1 MRHNGSIMKHLIRGL
16 LATVVLFC
24 AATAAQAQIIDDIEF
39 RQEGPDA
46 VVQIK
51 FTTPIQYRRPVISRS
66 GDLVQIFYDVLPNR
80 DPLNLTPGE
89 RRVVGGAAEVPELII
104 TDESVNRNNR
114 NRKLVVR
121 LSKATPFKVRAG
133 RGNQVIEIILNG
145 LGQSVRAVAT
155 LKPGAVAASERRF
168 VITLQTSS
176 DPSQGLTASVPARL
190 QEYQTFTSRRIV
202 DGKTVYDTNIGYF
215 ATQKEA
221 ETALALVSPRFRT
234 ASIATIQP
242 GAGLEQQPE
251 GPQSATAQQT
261 EASAAVLLSTAQTAY
276 DRGEFAAALE
286 SLNQLLNLPA
296 NQSSR
301 RGQELAGLARLKL
314 GDNNRARAELE
325 QFLTLYPTGEDS
337 ERVRKLLDTIPK
349 VAEVPAAPP
358 APPPATWSGSVSAFY
373 FGGQSKERNQDFQN
387 SPISGLPELVSDN
400 TISSVDQSQIQTN
413 VDLNWRYRDN
423 DTDMRFVFRNAY
435 TGDLKDSTRNKN
447 RLSAL
452 YFDHRSIANGT
463 SIRIGRQSP
472 SGGGVLNRFDG
483 VQAGYVFAP
492 KWKVSAAAGV
502 PTDKLLD
509 SKRYFYGFW
518 VDADAL
524 TKEFSGSLYFN
535 QQIIDKLVDRR
546 AVGTELR
553 YFNGGLSAS
562 AQLDYD
568 TRAKGLNIGS
578 LQATWQLPDTTVFNV
593 LYDYR
598 ATPILSLGNVLFF
611 QDPAALTPAQRVT
624 DLIAGGATVQ
634 SLRDQVNAIT
644 AYQTQARI
652 GVTSPISRNWQVGA
666 DVSLTNVGEVKP
678 VPVILPT
685 GQASTGNIYSVGAQ
699 LIGSNL
705 YSVRDTHVFN
715 ANFLKGPTYRGTLLS
730 YNNLT
735 SVGDKWQVE
744 PSVRYYVQND
754 SDGSK
759 SERISPGLRLT
770 YRILQQVTVESE
782 LTYEHSTSTRPG
794 ATGTGDRVFY
804 YLGGRYDF

>member
-1 MRHNGSIMKHLIRGL
+1 MKNSIRGL
-16 LATVVLFC
+16 LAAVVLLC
-24 AATAAQAQIIDDIEF
+24 AATLANAQIIDDIEF

-46 VVQIK
+46 VAQIK
-51 FTTPIQYRRPVISRS
+51 FTTPIQYRRPVVSRS

-89 RRVVGGAAEVPELII
+89 RRVVGGAADVPEIVI

-114 NRKLVVR
+114 TRKLVVR

-133 RGNQVIEIILNG
+133 RGNQAIEIILTG

-190 QEYQTFTSRRIV
+190 QEYQTFTARRIV

-215 ATQKEA
+215 ATEKEA
-221 ETALALVSPRFRT
+221 ETARALLLPRFRT
-234 ASIATIQP
+234 ASIVTIQP
-242 GAGLEQQPE
+242 GGGLEQQPE

-314 GDNNRARAELE
+314 GDNARARAELE
-325 QFLTLYPTGEDS
+325 QFLTLYPTGADS
-337 ERVRKLLDTIPK
+337 DRVRALLDTIPK
-349 VAEVPAAPP
+349 ATAAAPAPAAPP
-358 APPPATWSGSVSAFY
+358 PASWSGSVSAFY
-373 FGGQSKERNQDFQN
+373 FGGQSKTRNQDFQN
-387 SPISGLPELVSDN
+387 SPLSGLPELVSESN
-400 TISSVDQSQIQTN
+400 LSSVDQSQIQNN

-435 TGDLKDSTRNKN
+435 SADLKDSTRNKN

-492 KWKVSAAAGV
+492 KWKVNAAAGV
-502 PTDKLLD
+502 PTDKLLE
-509 SKRYFYGFW
+509 SKRYFYGLW

-535 QQIIDKLVDRR
+535 QQMIDKLVDRR

-568 TRAKGLNIGS
+568 IRAKGLNIGS
-578 LQATWQLPDTTVFNV
+578 FQATWQLPDTTVFNV

-598 ATPILSLGNVLFF
+598 ATPILSLGNILFF
-611 QDPAALTPAQRVT
+611 QDPNALTTAQRVT
-624 DLIAGGATVQ
+624 DLLAGSTVQ

-652 GVTSPISRNWQVGA
+652 GVTTPISRNWQVGA
-666 DVSLTNVGEVKP
+666 DVGLTNVGEIKP
-678 VPVILPT
+678 VAIILPN
-685 GQASTGNIYSVGAQ
+685 GQPSTGNLYSVGAQ

-744 PSVRYYVQND
+744 PSIRYYVQND

-759 SERISPGLRLT
+759 TDRISPGLRLT
-770 YRILQQVTVESE
+770 YRILQQVTLESE
-782 LTYEHSTSTRPG
+782 LTYERSKSNKPL
-794 ATGTGDRVFY
+794 ATESADRVFY